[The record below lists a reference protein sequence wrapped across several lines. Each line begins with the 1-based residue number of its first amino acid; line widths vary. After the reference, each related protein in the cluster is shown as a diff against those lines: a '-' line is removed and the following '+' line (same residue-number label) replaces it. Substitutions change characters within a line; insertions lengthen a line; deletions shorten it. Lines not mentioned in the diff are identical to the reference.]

1 MGTARSRARQ
11 GATVARARARSG
23 TVRQHWQR
31 GARGPMSGSTAAS
44 AGERPETM
52 RLGATMSMSPPTS
65 STTPTSA
72 SAAGVAGERLHTID
86 RSGMRRG

>member
-1 MGTARSRARQ
+1 
-11 GATVARARARSG
+11 
-23 TVRQHWQR
+23 
-31 GARGPMSGSTAAS
+31 
-44 AGERPETM
+44 M

-86 RSGMRRG
+86 RFRDETGVNAGDPLRASARRGRHLWELFCQGCFVLCTQGLLSLFLELLK

>member
-1 MGTARSRARQ
+1 
-11 GATVARARARSG
+11 
-23 TVRQHWQR
+23 
-31 GARGPMSGSTAAS
+31 MSGSTAAS

-52 RLGATMSMSPPTS
+52 RLGATMSMSPATS

-86 RSGMRRG
+86 SSGMSRG